1 MANIKKS
8 FNFRNGV
15 QVDDDN
21 LKVSTTGLVG
31 IGTTVPTEALDVR
44 GNLVVSGVSSA
55 VTAQAGVM
63 TVTTLNPTEI
73 IGAGVSIVSGIVTAS
88 SGIITFYGDAR
99 FLQGMPTSQWEDTDV
114 GLGVSSIYNTG
125 GNVGIATTA
134 PLFTLQV
141 GNDVNSGQKG
151 VGISSF
157 GDIKASGIVT
167 ATTFS
172 GNLSGNIGSNT
183 IVSGITT
190 FSNDIDVDG
199 HADLVSL
206 NVSGSVG
213 IGTTNPTSNLQ
224 VDGTSLT
231 LINKVNAN
239 NTLITVENTATGNAG
254 VKLKNSNSE
263 FTFLA
268 TNHLRIMDE
277 NAPGGGTERFTIS
290 SSGDV
295 GINSTAP
302 TAKLDVNGN
311 VNIAG
316 VTTLGVT
323 TTSAGSNF
331 FYGNNAFIKD
341 EKFIYMGDDSVF
353 RIGHHAGP
361 GHSQIKHDSAV
372 QDLVLAADRIRIINR
387 AENKGLA
394 SFTEGGQVV
403 LNYDGNEKLK
413 TSGIGVTIYN
423 QLDTTNIIAS
433 STITAAEQLNTPICG
448 IGTDAPA
455 HDIQVRKSGDTEIQV
470 TSDTGSAGITVG
482 REPGSGKTNNAE
494 FRYGFSAGSDYNT
507 PQSLDI
513 INYGTDNFNYYL
525 SANNPGGVTGNYYW
539 HKGLNNVRLM
549 TLTNTGRLGIGITA
563 PTDELDVQG
572 GVTVSGNITV
582 GNNVTVSGNIIGNV
596 VGQLTGNVAG
606 TLAGNTNT
614 TVGISTLNNLSIAG
628 IATAARLRA
637 NKFAIG
643 DNPNTNLVNI
653 FISDSN
659 KIIVNDVGQ
668 IGITTTT
675 FLTGVTINA
684 IMANATFSQ
693 IGCGVTQFTSG
704 AVDFSDAG
712 APVATRRYMMPPKVN
727 TSQRASLVGVESGAI
742 IYNTSLNKLQV
753 YVGSGAYNV
762 ANWQNL
768 H

>member
-21 LKVSTTGLVG
+21 LKVSATGLVG

-44 GNLVVSGVSSA
+44 GNAVVSGVTSA
-55 VTAQAGVM
+55 VTLQAGVA
-63 TVTTLNPTEI
+63 TITTLNPTEI
-73 IGAGVSIVSGIVTAS
+73 IGAGVSIKSGIVTAS
-88 SGIITFYGDAR
+88 SGIITYFGDGIN
-99 FLQGMPTSQWEDTDV
+99 LLNLPTSQWEDTIV
-114 GLGVSSIYNTG
+114 GAGVSSIYNTG

-134 PLFTLQV
+134 ALFTLQV

-157 GDIKASGIVT
+157 GDIKASGITTASGFVGPLTGDVT
-167 ATTFS
+167 GNVT
-172 GNLSGNIGSNT
+172 GNLTGLVNSSGISTFAGINATGRIVGAATSNVIPFLYGSLSDLPSASTYHGAFAHVHATGKGYFAHAGQWWELVSKESNGVIGNGSDELNIKELETDQINVTGVSTFVGNVIVGSASTLSSNGIVVGNNKDLKIGAGLTIASNT
-183 IVSGITT
+183 NGTLVT
-190 FSNDIDVDG
+190 FF
-199 HADLVSL
+199 
-206 NVSGSVG
+206 
-213 IGTTNPTSNLQ
+213 
-224 VDGTSLT
+224 
-231 LINKVNAN
+231 N
-239 NTLITVENTATGNAG
+239 NTEVQHILEPNVTSEVWTSEIQIPAG
-254 VKLKNSNSE
+254 
-263 FTFLA
+263 
-268 TNHLRIMDE
+268 
-277 NAPGGGTERFTIS
+277 
-290 SSGDV
+290 
-295 GINSTAP
+295 
-302 TAKLDVNGN
+302 
-311 VNIAG
+311 
-316 VTTLGVT
+316 
-323 TTSAGSNF
+323 NF
-331 FYGNNAFIKD
+331 FVPQLKIPRNTGVELYYENGGIK
-341 EKFIYMGDDSVF
+341 F
-353 RIGHHAGP
+353 A
-361 GHSQIKHDSAV
+361 
-372 QDLVLAADRIRIINR
+372 
-387 AENKGLA
+387 
-394 SFTEGGQVV
+394 
-403 LNYDGNEKLK
+403 
-413 TSGIGVTIYN
+413 TSGVGATVYG

-455 HDIQVRKSGDTEIQV
+455 HDIQVRKTGDTEIQV

-482 REPGSGKTNNAE
+482 REAGSGKTNNAE

-572 GVTVSGNITV
+572 GITVSGNITV
-582 GNNVTVSGNIIGNV
+582 GNNVTVTGNIIGNV
-596 VGQLTGNVAG
+596 QGSLTGNVAG

-643 DNPNTNLVNI
+643 ENPSLDLLSI
-653 FISDSN
+653 FISNTN
-659 KIIVNDVGQ
+659 KVFVNDVGQ
-668 IGITTTT
+668 VGISTTIALPGVGVNGSSTNAVFNSIGI
-675 FLTGVTINA
+675 GI
-684 IMANATFSQ
+684 
-693 IGCGVTQFTSG
+693 TQFTSA
-704 AVDFSDAG
+704 AVDLRDAG
-712 APVATRRYMMPPKVN
+712 TATSRYMMPPKVN
-727 TSQRASLVGVESGAI
+727 TSQRASLVGVESGAV